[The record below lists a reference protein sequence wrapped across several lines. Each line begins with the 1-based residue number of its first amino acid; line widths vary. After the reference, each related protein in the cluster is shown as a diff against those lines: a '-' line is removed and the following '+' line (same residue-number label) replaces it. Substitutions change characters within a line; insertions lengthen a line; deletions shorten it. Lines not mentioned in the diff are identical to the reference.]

1 MAPAPGAA
9 MIRAESTVN
18 QAERSRLS
26 AQGSRVTLERINELS
41 PRTAMIGYSA
51 VMTLWIVAFAR
62 TETALPTPVVLLLL
76 LVPPVVHFGLGYVV
90 ADWKALYFL
99 ALPIVVSAV
108 AGGLPSPLWATVVLL
123 TAFPGAPLVAGGVY
137 LREWLAKRDP
147 AYVDPWMI

>member
-1 MAPAPGAA
+1 
-9 MIRAESTVN
+9 
-18 QAERSRLS
+18 
-26 AQGSRVTLERINELS
+26 VTLERINELS
-41 PRTAMIGYSA
+41 PRTAMIGFSA
-51 VMTLWIVAFAR
+51 VMALWIVAFAR
-62 TETALPTPVVLLLL
+62 TETALPTPVVLVLL

-99 ALPIVVSAV
+99 ALPVVIAAV

-123 TAFPGAPLVAGGVY
+123 TAFPGAPLVAAGVY